1 MPAARTAVKCPK
13 CGNPIAAEIQQ
24 VFDQT
29 QDPNAK
35 TRLLRG
41 DFNVIDCPT
50 CHYRGALGTPLVYHD
65 AEKELLLTFVP
76 PELGM
81 TNLEQEQVL
90 GRLTQLVVNALP
102 TERRKAYLLRPQSFL
117 TFQGLAERI
126 LQADGITK
134 EMLETQRARS
144 RLAQTLMAT
153 EPAQLDEVVKQNN
166 KEIDSTVFQL
176 ISLFLESA
184 QAQGDTLNAERA
196 ATVRDRILALTD
208 FGARVRQQTEALEAA
223 AKDLQGLGTTP
234 TLDKL
239 VDLFTSAPS
248 LDKVAGLTALAWQVM
263 DYAFFQAL
271 TQHVDRAD
279 PADKERLSAIRDLA
293 LRESQ
298 RLRGAAQAEVRRSA
312 DLLQYFIQA
321 TDIPA
326 AIEERLPEI
335 DESFF
340 AILEANL
347 EAARKSN
354 RADVVTRLEEVN
366 RQVMQAL
373 EKTVPPEVRLVRDLL
388 NTADDAAAEALLRA
402 RAAEISDAL
411 LEAMQSMEKDL
422 RAAGQDQP
430 AARLARIRSQAEKVR
445 GLARFGVG

>member
-1 MPAARTAVKCPK
+1 MPAARTAIKCPK
-13 CGNPIAAEIQQ
+13 CGNPVAAEIQQ

-29 QDPNAK
+29 QDPDAK
-35 TRLLRG
+35 ARLLRG

-81 TNLEQEQVL
+81 PNLEQEQAL
-90 GRLTQLVVNALP
+90 GRLTQLVVSALP
-102 TERRKAYLLRPQSFL
+102 AEQRKAYLLRPQSFL
-117 TFQGLAERI
+117 TFQGFVERI
-126 LQADGITK
+126 LEADGITK

-153 EPAQLDEVVKQNN
+153 EPAQLDEVVKQND

-184 QAQGDTLNAERA
+184 QAQGDTVNAERA
-196 ATVRDRILALTD
+196 SAVRDRIIALTA
-208 FGARVRQQTEALEAA
+208 FGARVRQQSEALQAA
-223 AKDLQGLGTTP
+223 AKDLQALGTNP

-239 VDLFTSAPS
+239 VGLFTAAPS

-279 PADKERLSAIRDLA
+279 AADKERLTAIRDLA

-298 RLRGAAQAEVRRSA
+298 RMRGAAQAEVRRSA

-321 TDIPA
+321 PDLSA
-326 AIEERLPEI
+326 AIDERLAEI

-354 RADVVTRLEEVN
+354 RAEVVTQLEDVN
-366 RQVMQAL
+366 RRVMEAL

-388 NTADDAAAEALLRA
+388 NTADDAAAEGMLRA
-402 RAAEISDAL
+402 HAAEISDTL
-411 LEAMQSMEKDL
+411 LEAMQSMERDL
-422 RAAGQDQP
+422 RAAGQEQP
-430 AARLARIRSQAEKVR
+430 ALRLGTIRTQAEKVR
-445 GLARFGVG
+445 SLARFGVG

>member
-1 MPAARTAVKCPK
+1 MPAARTAIKCPQ
-13 CGNPIAAEIQQ
+13 CGNSLAAEIEQ

-29 QDPNAK
+29 QDPTAK

-81 TNLEQEQVL
+81 ANVEQERVL
-90 GRLTQLVVNALP
+90 GRLTQLVVSALP
-102 TERRKAYLLRPQSFL
+102 VEQRKAYLLRPRSFL
-117 TFQGLAERI
+117 TFQGFAERI
-126 LQADGITK
+126 LEADGITK

-144 RLAQTLMAT
+144 RLAQTLLAT
-153 EPAQLDEVVKQNN
+153 EPAQLDDAIRQND
-166 KEIDSTVFQL
+166 KDIDATVFQL
-176 ISLFLESA
+176 ISLFVQSA
-184 QAQGDTLNAERA
+184 QAQADKATSDRA
-196 ATVRDRILALTD
+196 TAVRDRILALST
-208 FGARVRQQTEALEAA
+208 FGTRVRQQAEAMEAA
-223 AKDLQGLGTTP
+223 AKDLQALGPSP

-239 VDLFTSAPS
+239 IALFTSAPT

-271 TQHVDRAD
+271 TQHVDRSD
-279 PADKERLSAIRDLA
+279 PADRERLTAIRDLA

-312 DLLQYFIQA
+312 DLLQFLLQA
-321 TDIPA
+321 PDLGA
-326 AIEERLPEI
+326 AIEERLAEV

-347 EAARKSN
+347 EAAGASN
-354 RADVVTRLEEVN
+354 RPEVRARLEQIN
-366 RQVMQAL
+366 KQVMEAL

-388 NTADDAAAEALLRA
+388 NTPDDASAEALLRA
-402 RAAEISDAL
+402 RASEISDAL
-411 LEAMQSMEKDL
+411 LEAMQSMEADL
-422 RAAGQDQP
+422 RAAGQERATQ
-430 AARLARIRSQAEKVR
+430 RLATIRAQAEKQR
-445 GLARFGVG
+445 SLARFGVG

>member
-1 MPAARTAVKCPK
+1 MSAARTAIKCPK
-13 CGNPIAAEIQQ
+13 CGSPLAAEIQQ

-35 TRLLRG
+35 ARVLRG

-50 CHYRGALGTPLVYHD
+50 CHYRGALGTPLVYHE

-81 TNLEQEQVL
+81 TNLEQEQAL
-90 GRLTQLVVNALP
+90 GRLTQLVVSALP
-102 TERRKAYLLRPQSFL
+102 VERRKAYLLRPQSFL
-117 TFQGLAERI
+117 TFQGFAERI
-126 LQADGITK
+126 LEADGITK

-153 EPAQLDEVVKQNN
+153 DPAQLDTVVKQND

-176 ISLFLESA
+176 VSLFLESA
-184 QAQGDTLNAERA
+184 QAQGDTANAERA
-196 ATVRDRILALTD
+196 AAVRDRILALTG
-208 FGARVRQQTEALEAA
+208 FGTRIRQQTEALEAA
-223 AKDLQGLGTTP
+223 AKDLQALGTNP

-239 VDLFTSAPS
+239 VALFTAAPS

-321 TDIPA
+321 TDLPA
-326 AIEERLPEI
+326 AIQERLPEV

-340 AILEANL
+340 AILEANV
-347 EAARKSN
+347 EAAQKSN
-354 RADVVTRLEEVN
+354 RSDIVTRLESVH
-366 RQVMQAL
+366 RQVMEAL

-388 NTADDAAAEALLRA
+388 NTADDAAAEAMLRA
-402 RAAEISDAL
+402 RSADITEAL
-411 LEAMQSMEKDL
+411 LEAMQSMERDL
-422 RAAGQDQP
+422 RAAGQEQP
-430 AARLARIRSQAEKVR
+430 AVRLAAIRAQAEKVR
-445 GLARFGVG
+445 SLARFGVG